1 MQGKWDIQAA
11 VSDVSQRLFETVLRK
26 WVGCRYD
33 PIASASQITA
43 AKAEYVFLAK
53 STMLDYDRT
62 EGFVKIYM
70 VAVPAE
76 AEPKV
81 VNIERIV

>member
-1 MQGKWDIQAA
+1 MQGKWDIQESVTEAG
-11 VSDVSQRLFETVLRK
+11 REIFERVLRK

-33 PIASASQITA
+33 PIASAAQITA
-43 AKAEYVFLAK
+43 EKAEYVFLAK

-62 EGFVKIYM
+62 EGFVKICM

-81 VNIERIV
+81 VNIARLV